1 MDSTINF
8 GIDLGTTNSVIARF
22 VKGEVQV
29 YNNPMD
35 QGRSSLP
42 SIVGFKKDKIFTGAP
57 ARTLYE
63 KDTKSVVSA
72 FKRRMGTTES
82 YKIKATGQS
91 VTPVDLSA
99 IVLKELKTFL
109 PPGEQLKAAVITI
122 PASFDTIQANATKE
136 AGMQAGLEQVI
147 LLQEPIAASLAYA
160 NMKKAREL
168 DEGQWLV
175 YDLGGGTFDVAL
187 IRIKNNEMKVLDHEG
202 DNFLGGTDFDRLIVE
217 KLIVP
222 KLEAQFSFSNLADQL
237 QSESGQYRANYQIL
251 LRKAEEAKITLSSR
265 SSAEVVVDGMEDEA
279 GNVVDV
285 EVTITQTDFQE
296 LIKSAVDRTVGMVK
310 EILTRNKLQPSDV
323 LFTLMVGGSTFIPYV
338 RKRVGESLGTPV
350 NCDIDP
356 TTAVA
361 VGAAY
366 YAGTKKREKDK
377 ATRAAKAGAR
387 LQVKTSYE
395 RASREK
401 EEMFNAKITGD
412 LTGLSYRITRSDG
425 GYDSGLKRLTERVS
439 EDLPLA
445 ADTFNMF
452 RFVVYDGQT
461 NVVETDLEDI
471 AINSGFGISGQ
482 PLPDDICLEIIDSER
497 PSESRLLLIFRRM
510 MPLPAQQ
517 DLTRQ
522 MSRTIVKGSRE
533 NALFINVREGSQY
546 NLPTANQ
553 LIGHI
558 RIDGTNLTRDVQR
571 GSDIEISVS
580 MTESRELSVKAYLT
594 MSDQEFAGAFSLQS
608 RTTSVELTQNEAI
621 KLTRK
626 IDEELAE
633 AEEREDYELA
643 AELKR
648 LRKDGEDLSNESEAL
663 SQDDITDKKYQL
675 EDRKRILAQR
685 LHSATK
691 DKHLVETRRTYDKE
705 KLLCQDLVNE
715 CGNDQEQKYLRDI
728 EALEPTAFSSGHVG
742 GVKGLT
748 SKLVT
753 IRYAI
758 LWRQPAFLI
767 NLFNSLVQDMPRMN
781 NPEQAERL
789 VQDGRRSVQ
798 SQEWTALRSANQQLI
813 NLLPSTGRP
822 DVGDGPQM
830 PS

>member
-42 SIVGFKKDKIFTGAP
+42 SVVGFKKDKIFTGAP

-122 PASFDTIQANATKE
+122 PASFDTIQSNATKE
-136 AGMQAGLEQVI
+136 AGMLAGLEQVI

-187 IRIKNNEMKVLDHEG
+187 IRIKDNEMKVLDHEG

-217 KLIVP
+217 KLIIP
-222 KLEAQFSFSNLADQL
+222 KLEAQFSFNNLADQL
-237 QSESGQYRANYQIL
+237 QSDSGQYRANYQML
-251 LRKAEEAKITLSSR
+251 LRKAEEAKIALSSR
-265 SSAEVVVDGMEDEA
+265 SSAEVVVDGMEDED

-285 EVTITQTDFQE
+285 EVTITQSDFQE

-310 EILTRNKLQPSDV
+310 EILTRNKLLPRDL

-338 RKRVGESLGTPV
+338 RQRVGESLGTPV

-366 YAGTKKREKDK
+366 YAGTKKREKDE

-395 RASREK
+395 KASREK

-425 GYDSGLKRLTERVS
+425 GSDSGLKRLTERIS

-452 RFVVYDGQT
+452 RFVVYDGQN
-461 NVVETDLEDI
+461 NVVETDLDDI
-471 AINSGFGISGQ
+471 TINSAFTIGGQ
-482 PLPDDICLEIIDSER
+482 PLPEDICLEVDDDD
-497 PSESRLLLIFRRM
+497 RLGETKLQVLFKRM
-510 MPLPAQQ
+510 SSLPATQTVR
-517 DLTRQ
+517 LPLRKTL
-522 MSRTIVKGSRE
+522 VKGDGTE
-533 NALFINVREGSQY
+533 AIFINVLEGPQTS
-546 NLPTANQ
+546 LAEANK
-553 LIGHI
+553 LIGHLAI
-558 RIDGTNLTRDVQR
+558 SGNNLKRDVQR
-571 GSDIEISVS
+571 GSDIEITVDMS
-580 MTESRELSVKAYLT
+580 ESRDLTVTVYLS
-594 MSDQEFAGAFSLQS
+594 MIDQEFREVFTPKARA
-608 RTTSVELTQNEAI
+608 TSVDLVQRESGDLNQ
-621 KLTRK
+621 K
-626 IDEELAE
+626 IQHEIQA
-633 AEEREDYELA
+633 AEEREDYEMA
-643 AELKR
+643 VALKK
-648 LRKDGEDLSNESEAL
+648 LRKDAGDLSEEAQEL
-663 SQDDITDKKYQL
+663 TRDDTTDKKYQL
-675 EDRKRILAQR
+675 EDRKRKLAQQ
-685 LHSATK
+685 LHDTTRDKILSEIRAIYLEEK
-691 DKHLVETRRTYDKE
+691 DQCEQLVDEH
-705 KLLCQDLVNE
+705 
-715 CGNDQEQKYLRDI
+715 GNDQERKYLRDVV
-728 EALEPTAFSSGHVG
+728 ALEAGALSSGYVPK
-742 GVKGLT
+742 VQELIDRI
-748 SKLVT
+748 SS
-753 IRYAI
+753 IRYTI
-758 LWRQPAFLI
+758 LWRVPAFLS
-767 NLFNSLVQDMPRMN
+767 NVFANMERQSHRMN
-781 NPEQAERL
+781 NQEQAERL
-789 VQDGRRSVQ
+789 ILDGRRTLQ
-798 SQEWTALRSANQQLI
+798 SLDWTGLRSINNQLI
-813 NLLPSTGRP
+813 GLLPTGERP
-822 DVGDGPQM
+822 SVGGKIGF
-830 PS
+830 

>member
-42 SIVGFKKDKIFTGAP
+42 SVVGFKKDKIFTGAP

-109 PPGEQLKAAVITI
+109 PPGEQMKAAVITI
-122 PASFDTIQANATKE
+122 PASFDTIQSNATKE
-136 AGMQAGLEQVI
+136 A
-147 LLQEPIAASLAYA
+147 PIAASLAYS

-168 DEGQWLV
+168 GEGQWLV

-187 IRIKNNEMKVLDHEG
+187 IRIKDNEMRVLDHEG

-217 KLIVP
+217 KLVIP

-237 QSESGQYRANYQIL
+237 QSDSGQYRANYQLL
-251 LRKAEEAKITLSSR
+251 LRKAEEAKIALSSR
-265 SSAEVVVDGMEDEA
+265 SAAEIVVDGMEDED
-279 GNVVDV
+279 GNEVDV
-285 EVTITQTDFQE
+285 EITITQSDFQE
-296 LIKSAVDRTVGMVK
+296 LIKSAVDRTVSMVK
-310 EILTRNKLQPSDV
+310 EILTRNKLQPRDL

-338 RKRVGESLGTPV
+338 RQRVGESLGTPV

-366 YAGTKKREKDK
+366 YAGTKKRENDE

-387 LQVKTSYE
+387 LQVKTSYLS
-395 RASREK
+395 ASREK
-401 EEMFNAKITGD
+401 EEMFSAKITGD
-412 LTGLSYRITRSDG
+412 LTGLSYRITRQDG
-425 GYDSGLKRLTERVS
+425 GFDSGLKRLAERIN

-452 RFVVYDGQT
+452 RFVVYDGQN

-482 PLPDDICLEIIDSER
+482 PLPEDICLEVLDDER
-497 PSESRLLLIFRRM
+497 PTETRLVPIFRRM
-510 MPLPAQQ
+510 MPLPAHH
-517 DLTRQ
+517 DMTRQ
-522 MSRTIVKGSRE
+522 LSRTIVKGSRE

-580 MTESRELSVKAYLT
+580 MTESRELTVKAYLT
-594 MSDQEFAGAFSLQS
+594 MSDQEFAGAFTLQS
-608 RTTSVELTQNEAI
+608 RTTSVELTQTEAV

-626 IDEELAE
+626 IDDELVAAE
-633 AEEREDYELA
+633 KREDYELA

-648 LRKDGEDLSNESEAL
+648 LRKEGEDLSSESEEL
-663 SQDDITDKKYQL
+663 SHDDVTDKKYQL
-675 EDRKRILAQR
+675 EGRKRALAQR
-685 LHSATK
+685 LHAATR
-691 DKHLVETRRTYDKE
+691 DKHLLESRHIYENE
-705 KLLCQDLVNE
+705 KTLCQELVDE

-728 EALEPTAFSSGHVG
+728 EALEPAAFSSGHVG
-742 GVKGLT
+742 GIQELTNKLT
-748 SKLVT
+748 S
-753 IRYAI
+753 IRYTI
-758 LWRQPAFLI
+758 LWRQPTFLT
-767 NLFNSLVQDMPRMN
+767 NLFNKLVRDMPRMN

-789 VQDGRRSVQ
+789 VQDGRRALQ
-798 SQEWTALRSANQQLI
+798 NQEWTALRSTNQQLI

-822 DVGDGPQM
+822 DGGNGPQM